1 MEPSTDVSAP
11 RSWGGTLPGVS
22 AIVAMLSLEGAGDV
36 LVRDRAESL
45 VLGAD
50 LEAHDDG
57 LVVDLV
63 GQRLGSDA
71 VLRLA
76 LDGRVLQPF
85 CLRLDALVGPNRQL
99 ARQQEVAAVSVR
111 DILHVAGLADIRDI
125 LGQHHPHLSLALR
138 YRLIRIPARDARHA
152 RPDSV
157 GEPTSALAC
166 GRDRVAKIVIEDAL
180 AGFQR
185 QLVLASHV
193 RWAGLDKR
201 LDREYPQ
208 R

>member
-1 MEPSTDVSAP
+1 MEPSTDVSAS

-22 AIVAMLSLEGAGDV
+22 AIVAMTDALPVLSHDHIDVGGHVAVQLQRHFMLAQRLDGLLHVDLVPVDLYAMLSLEGAGDV

-76 LDGRVLQPF
+76 LDGRVLQPRRWPTRSTTRPSS
-85 CLRLDALVGPNRQL
+85 CASRSAPRTRLS
-99 ARQQEVAAVSVR
+99 ARSRTRTSPAPSR
-111 DILHVAGLADIRDI
+111 
-125 LGQHHPHLSLALR
+125 LS
-138 YRLIRIPARDARHA
+138 I
-152 RPDSV
+152 
-157 GEPTSALAC
+157 
-166 GRDRVAKIVIEDAL
+166 
-180 AGFQR
+180 
-185 QLVLASHV
+185 AS
-193 RWAGLDKR
+193 RSTGTR
-201 LDREYPQ
+201 ST
-208 R
+208 